1 MITGTVESQSKK
13 EVKTK
18 FGMKPTW
25 SLKIDGEWYACGFTD
40 PRVSAGDVIAF
51 SFTEGKYGKEIDKGS
66 IMKTGAAPTPAP
78 TYTPTLAAAPK
89 SAAPVSNRP
98 FPIPPLHGDRA
109 IIRQNALNHAT
120 KLVVD
125 AGLAV
130 GAGGTVQ
137 ADETADLIIHV
148 ARRFEAYACGD
159 LDVAKAKEIATK
171 KTLEAELGV

>member
-40 PRVSAGDVIAF
+40 PRVTAGDVIAF

-66 IMKTGAAPTPAP
+66 IMKTGAAPATP
-78 TYTPTLAAAPK
+78 TYTPVAPAAAPK
-89 SAAPVSNRP
+89 IGAAISNRP

-109 IIRQNALNHAT
+109 IIRQNALAHAAR
-120 KLVVD
+120 LV
-125 AGLAV
+125 ASGLAS
-130 GAGGTVQ
+130 G
-137 ADETADLIIHV
+137 ADEPTDDTLAERVIHL
-148 ARRFEAYACGD
+148 ARRFEAYSCGD
-159 LDVAKAKEIATK
+159 LDVAKAKEIAVK
-171 KTLEAELGV
+171 KSLEAELGE

>member
-40 PRVSAGDVIAF
+40 PRVTAGDVIAF

-66 IMKTGAAPTPAP
+66 IMKTGAAPATP
-78 TYTPTLAAAPK
+78 TYTPVAAAPK
-89 SAAPVSNRP
+89 SAAPVGNRP

-109 IIRQNALNHAT
+109 IIRQNALAHAAR
-120 KLVVD
+120 LV
-125 AGLAV
+125 ASGLASGEDTITDDTLAERV
-130 GAGGTVQ
+130 
-137 ADETADLIIHV
+137 IHL
-148 ARRFEAYACGD
+148 ARRFEAYSCGD
-159 LDVAKAKEIATK
+159 LDVAKAKEIAVK
-171 KTLEAELGV
+171 KTLEAELGA